1 MKNCP
6 FSGEPC
12 TTDAC
17 MLWGIAPGLE
27 DKMCLLFAAC
37 VSSIVCG
44 NKVLRDNRSPGI
56 PFDSMTDDG
65 DDDDDELPSSRPRRF
80 V

>member
-27 DKMCLLFAAC
+27 DKMCLMFAAC

-44 NKVLRDNRSPGI
+44 NKTLRENRMPM
-56 PFDSMTDDG
+56 PVDAYDE
-65 DDDDDELPSSRPRRF
+65 DDDDEELPSSRPRRF
-80 V
+80 